1 MAPGGEFVRSRRI
14 GFVAA
19 AASGEAASVRSR
31 IESLFDALSPALAPC
46 PSSSLVASQPSSSSL
61 ARSSAAVAS
70 RRATRAHASPSRPPL
85 RADAGGRVGGESATA
100 SVSSR
105 EFSSSS
111 SDALSATMYRRSRVR
126 PGTSAVIRRKWM
138 SAPAIIKGRV
148 VVKNPKGAF
157 SLELELGR
165 GCC

>member
-1 MAPGGEFVRSRRI
+1 VRSRRI

-70 RRATRAHASPSRPPL
+70 LLLVVLIWPFIQL
-85 RADAGGRVGGESATA
+85 V
-100 SVSSR
+100 
-105 EFSSSS
+105 
-111 SDALSATMYRRSRVR
+111 DALSMILDTGMTWDLS
-126 PGTSAVIRRKWM
+126 TSSPLMSLIFASIISLMVWAV
-138 SAPAIIKGRV
+138 AIFI
-148 VVKNPKGAF
+148 PDA
-157 SLELELGR
+157 
-165 GCC
+165 